1 MEKNTSHIS
10 HISRQVANLNALIDS
25 SCASYAEHNALGMA
39 LETPISYQEL
49 HDRIHVLAAR
59 LQQEGVR
66 FGDRVALLAEN
77 SHNWGTVYFAA
88 VRLGAVCV
96 PILPDLPKDDV
107 QNILTEM
114 ECRVI
119 FTSKQQLSKLV
130 DSDQDLDQEIALL
143 VTLDDYQE
151 AGRAGRSKVLPFT
164 DFLSEAKAE
173 FADALQNGSLQF
185 SEVAG
190 DHPASILYTSGTSG
204 FSKAVILT
212 HANLCSNAVAAA
224 RVVTI
229 QSEDVFLSVLP
240 VAHTYKFTVGLL
252 MPLLKGAC
260 VLYTNKTP
268 TPAVLKKLCAHERP
282 HVMLIVPLIIE
293 KIYTK
298 QVIPAVLKS
307 RLLTFLCRFPFGR
320 KWVYQKIGNKLADF
334 FGGRLKM
341 LAIGGAA
348 LNPDVED
355 FLWDS
360 GLPFLVGYGMTEA
373 APLISGGP
381 EGDKTIQPGSAGKP
395 VAGVEVCI
403 DHPDPI
409 TDIGEILARGP
420 NVMQGYWNNPEET
433 AKTIDEQGWLHTGDL
448 GYFDE
453 QGNLHIKG
461 RSKSVIVLANGENVY
476 PEGIEHKLDSSP
488 LVADSLVVERNG
500 VLEALVHPDYDFID
514 KQMQGKS
521 EEEQQAFIAAEL
533 ERIRQ
538 LVNMRTGSISY
549 LTKIVEQKEPFVK
562 TATHKIKRYLYTGP

>member
-1 MEKNTSHIS
+1 M
-10 HISRQVANLNALIDS
+10 
-25 SCASYAEHNALGMA
+25 
-39 LETPISYQEL
+39 
-49 HDRIHVLAAR
+49 
-59 LQQEGVR
+59 
-66 FGDRVALLAEN
+66 
-77 SHNWGTVYFAA
+77 
-88 VRLGAVCV
+88 
-96 PILPDLPKDDV
+96 
-107 QNILTEM
+107 
-114 ECRVI
+114 
-119 FTSKQQLSKLV
+119 
-130 DSDQDLDQEIALL
+130 
-143 VTLDDYQE
+143 
-151 AGRAGRSKVLPFT
+151 
-164 DFLSEAKAE
+164 
-173 FADALQNGSLQF
+173 
-185 SEVAG
+185 
-190 DHPASILYTSGTSG
+190 
-204 FSKAVILT
+204 
-212 HANLCSNAVAAA
+212 
-224 RVVTI
+224 
-229 QSEDVFLSVLP
+229 
-240 VAHTYKFTVGLL
+240 
-252 MPLLKGAC
+252 
-260 VLYTNKTP
+260 
-268 TPAVLKKLCAHERP
+268 
-282 HVMLIVPLIIE
+282 
-293 KIYTK
+293 
-298 QVIPAVLKS
+298 LKS

-395 VAGVEVCI
+395 VAGVEVRI

-521 EEEQQAFIAAEL
+521 KEEQQAFIAAEL